1 MSRKY
6 VVYAKRKGEKN
17 FSEWSW
23 AETEEKA
30 LEHCEKIR
38 SLGFC
43 AKLYNLKERKVV
55 LADD

>member
-6 VVYAKRKGEKN
+6 VIYAKRKGEKN

-30 LEHCEKIR
+30 LEYCEKIR

>member
-6 VVYAKRKGEKN
+6 AVYAKRKRDKN
-17 FSEWSW
+17 FSEWCR
-23 AETEEKA
+23 ADTEEKA
-30 LEHCEKIR
+30 LEYCEKIR

-43 AKLYNLKERKVV
+43 AKVYNLKERKVV

>member
-17 FSEWSW
+17 FSEWSR
-23 AETEEKA
+23 AETEEKG
-30 LEHCEKIR
+30 LEYCEKIR
-38 SLGFC
+38 SLGYC
-43 AKLYNLKERKVV
+43 AKVYNLKERKVI

>member
-17 FSEWSW
+17 FSEWSR
-23 AETEEKA
+23 ADTEEKA
-30 LEHCEKIR
+30 LEYCEKIR

-43 AKLYNLKERKVV
+43 AKVYNLKERKVV